1 MDAKEKSLE
10 EIKRATPG
18 HAHVMRKRNSLIAD
32 TEKVSVVCTE
42 GQTSR
47 YSPFSQSLFHTK
59 AVKAERGEAAAE
71 EKLEASR
78 GWLMRVKAGKKPP
91 PKHKST
97 RRGSKR

>member
-1 MDAKEKSLE
+1 M
-10 EIKRATPG
+10 
-18 HAHVMRKRNSLIAD
+18 MRKRNSLSAD